1 MSPSH
6 TDHIHLSASR
16 KRSQAT
22 DPSEVIPSPLGSG
35 LVAPMTATP
44 RVGDSA
50 LARGSRAVACEIGL
64 TGDSCGSVFLLAGG
78 SAFRIDCRVVDAAMT
93 KITLTMVMVA
103 AAMRI
108 VHLAS
113 VLRGVV

>member
-1 MSPSH
+1 
-6 TDHIHLSASR
+6 
-16 KRSQAT
+16 
-22 DPSEVIPSPLGSG
+22 
-35 LVAPMTATP
+35 MTATP

-78 SAFRIDCRVVDAAMT
+78 SAFRIDCSVLDAATT

-113 VLRGVV
+113 VLRGVVLIRDSVLNAPLPTTCRLQVRPSQ